1 MNISYFNEKHY
12 LNVWV
17 FRLICIL
24 KNINVYKVIL
34 STTLSY
40 QMSKAKIAI
49 SVDNSLLKLV
59 DSKVDGSV
67 IRSRSQA
74 IEYFMKKGL
83 QEQSV
88 SVAVLLLKGEHQAFA
103 LRNIK
108 GASLIRQQIEFFSK
122 HGIKTVY
129 IVTQHTKSMNLLLDE
144 ISDAKINVQ
153 IIEKQSKGNADAL
166 KAIKEKISSS
176 FVVMSGDTYN
186 DFDLLKMV
194 KKHID
199 SEKLATMGLMT
210 REKPSSY
217 GTAILDGDLIVDFQ
231 EKPKH
236 YSTNIVNAGI
246 YIFKPELFE
255 MFENSLS
262 LEKDLFPKLAR
273 IKQLVGFFTYGE
285 YFHFG

>member
-1 MNISYFNEKHY
+1 MG
-12 LNVWV
+12 
-17 FRLICIL
+17 
-24 KNINVYKVIL
+24 
-34 STTLSY
+34 
-40 QMSKAKIAI
+40 KAKIAI
-49 SVDNSLLKLV
+49 SVENSLLKLV

-74 IEYFMKKGL
+74 IGYFLKKGL

-88 SVAVLLLKGEHQAFA
+88 STAVLLLKGEHQEFA
-103 LRNIK
+103 LKEIK
-108 GASLIRQQIEFFSK
+108 GMPLVRQQIEFFAG

-144 ISDAKINVQ
+144 ISDAKISVE

-166 KAIKEKISSS
+166 RAIKEKVSNS

-186 DFDLLKMV
+186 DFDILKMI

-210 REKPSSY
+210 REKTSSY
-217 GTAILDGDLIVDFQ
+217 GTAILDGDLIVDFR

-246 YIFKPELFE
+246 YIFNPEIFELFE
-255 MFENSLS
+255 DTVS

-273 IKQLVGFFTYGE
+273 MKQLVGFFTYGE
-285 YFHFG
+285 YLHVEN